1 MMRSNHSGWHSLLKG
16 LVVLMAML
24 LAPAHALSAQSPA
37 EAASEVVVTGIVV
50 VTDDGPVLETP
61 DDRIFLLRG
70 VTDTELDG
78 QEVVVTG
85 TAEQIEDGYFTLD
98 VTGYSLVEEDNGQ
111 SMLQPQMSG
120 ARYGLMP
127 RQHHI

>member
-1 MMRSNHSGWHSLLKG
+1 MTRSRHSGLYAFSVALLI
-16 LVVLMAML
+16 L
-24 LAPAHALSAQSPA
+24 LAFIFVPTQGMTAQPPAD
-37 EAASEVVVTGIVV
+37 AAPEVVVTGIVV